1 MNNPVVGFL
10 KTIFLFI
17 MKKVKFDNHEINK
30 TITMPD
36 GKEFTIFR
44 RVNILSKKSEPKA
57 YFIVRFKPMKMGI
70 QQNIR
75 FSVLP
80 MMVFM
85 GFKGF
90 RSKYWAVDY
99 ETGLCQG
106 LYEWQTVEDA
116 ENYSK
121 SIAMKFMTRRSYP
134 ELLEYKIVD
143 KSKEKLVYS
152 IKNSTMNPN
161 N

>member
-36 GKEFTIFR
+36 GKVFRIFR
-44 RVNILSKKSEPKA
+44 QVKILSNKSEPKA
-57 YFIVRFKPMKMGI
+57 YFIVRFKPKKMGI

-75 FSVLP
+75 FSILP

-121 SIAMKFMTRRSYP
+121 SIAMKFMARRSYP

-152 IKNSTMNPN
+152 IQ
-161 N
+161 